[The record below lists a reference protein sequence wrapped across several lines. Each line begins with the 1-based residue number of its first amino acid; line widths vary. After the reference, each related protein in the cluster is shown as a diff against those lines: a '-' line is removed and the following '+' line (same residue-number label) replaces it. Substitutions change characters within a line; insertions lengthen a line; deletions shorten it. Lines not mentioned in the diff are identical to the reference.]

1 MCLVTKA
8 PRSSAEMSF
17 SSPPALA
24 NGLRMPS
31 TTASRSFIPM
41 LLMYKSTTVVAMA
54 QTFLTAVVRAVA
66 LELRTVTCVAP
77 TSYSDDMTQ
86 EHHRGTSV
94 SPMQNDMAV
103 VLPVMDFCPVRPE
116 EDLFAQLLG
125 VENPGRYV
133 GGEFG
138 SVQPLCRSEWDRN
151 AQERD
156 LLIAICFPDTY
167 EIGMSNTAIRLLY
180 TMINA
185 QPGLRAERVFA
196 PWPDFEQALRESGR
210 PLYTLESGIPLSE
223 VDIIAFSVG
232 YELAATNILSV
243 LQAGGVPLRTS
254 DREGSARDRAAG
266 SAREGAAGDESAR
279 AQSAPLVIAGGPG
292 ITNPVPFG
300 AFIDAVFIGEAEGL
314 FPQLASEIAE
324 RRKAGQG
331 RAELLRVLREN
342 PHVWYSGKPGPTR
355 RAIWNG
361 FSEDCV
367 RVQFPVAGVKA
378 VQDHGTIEIMRGC
391 PHGCRFCHAGVFY
404 RPYRMKPVEAIIAEA
419 EFLVDTYGYRD
430 ITLSSLS
437 SGDYSEIGRLVNELN
452 AHFAGRGVSFAL
464 PSLRVSSFTLPIIGG
479 LAAVKKSGLTFAVET
494 PTEWGQLVLN
504 KQVSRQN
511 CVEILREAKRLG
523 WRVAKFYFMIG
534 LPVDA
539 QDGHEPVDV
548 AETALHEARAIVEFV
563 SSVQAEV
570 GININ
575 LTVNTFV
582 PKPHT
587 PFQWAPQLAEAR
599 ALECL
604 YEIRRGLKGRPIK
617 VSWNSPFLSL
627 LEGVITRG
635 DERAGEV
642 VLEAFRR
649 GARMDAWD
657 DQVSREMWREVFA
670 DANWDVVGETVAGH
684 DLESALPWDPIES
697 GVSKNYLLEEYKR
710 SRSGEL
716 AEQCAPQCR
725 DYCGI
730 CNKEA
735 RVVDI
740 RPSTPRAEAGAGSQ
754 VGAATPAAPAT
765 PATPEIIQ
773 DVPVQNIDMHD
784 PGCEVKRLLIRFSK
798 TGPAVF
804 LPHLSV
810 VRALERGAIRAGL
823 SLRMSEGFSQHA
835 RMEFA
840 QPLSIGVDSTE
851 EIASI
856 ELLESPSENVVEEL
870 NKALPEGIQVQECLT
885 IAGSRPE
892 RKKAPSLGAAY
903 GGAEYLIYAGP
914 PAPAR
919 SELAAPAPAPAR
931 SELAAPPA
939 PAQSGLAPAPA
950 PAAPAAP
957 AHSAREALET
967 LATQLSASEQVSF
980 CELTED
986 GLRLML
992 PSGPTGPV
1000 GITRL
1005 IERVCER
1012 KLPDAELRIRRVRCF
1027 ARLDV
1032 LGDIVGEHDLLVD
1045 FLELYRRW
1053 ESARTSLDSSRPDPA
1068 ETSPDTSPSPQE

>member
-1 MCLVTKA
+1 
-8 PRSSAEMSF
+8 
-17 SSPPALA
+17 
-24 NGLRMPS
+24 
-31 TTASRSFIPM
+31 
-41 LLMYKSTTVVAMA
+41 
-54 QTFLTAVVRAVA
+54 
-66 LELRTVTCVAP
+66 
-77 TSYSDDMTQ
+77 MTQ
-86 EHHRGTSV
+86 
-94 SPMQNDMAV
+94 QY
-103 VLPVMDFCPVRPE
+103 
-116 EDLFAQLLG
+116 LFPQLLN

-138 SVQPLCRSEWDRN
+138 SVAPLSRTEWNSAAHD
-151 AQERD
+151 RD

-196 PWPDFEQALRESGR
+196 PWPDYEQALRESGR

-232 YELAATNILSV
+232 YELSATNILGV
-243 LQAGGVPLRTS
+243 LQAGGVPLRTQERGGS
-254 DREGSARDRAAG
+254 D
-266 SAREGAAGDESAR
+266 
-279 AQSAPLVIAGGPG
+279 PLVIAGGPG
-292 ITNPVPFG
+292 ISNPVPFG

-314 FPQLASEIAE
+314 FPQLSSRIAE
-324 RRKAGQG
+324 LRTAGKS
-331 RAELLRVLREN
+331 RVELLDVLREN
-342 PHVWYSGKPGPTR
+342 PHVWYAGKDRPTR

-361 FSEDCV
+361 FSDDCV

-404 RPYRMKPVEAIIAEA
+404 RPYRMKPVESIIAEA
-419 EFLVDTYGYRD
+419 EFLVETYGYRD

-452 AHFAGRGVSFAL
+452 ARFAGRGVSFAL

-539 QDGHEPVDV
+539 QEGQEQLDI
-548 AETALHEARAIVEFV
+548 AETALQEARAIVEFV

-587 PFQWAPQLAEAR
+587 SFQWAPQLAEDK

-642 VLEAFRR
+642 ILEAFRR

-657 DQVSREMWREVFA
+657 DQVSRELWRDVFA
-670 DANWDVVGETVAGH
+670 DADWNIVDETLSGRNLDAP
-684 DLESALPWDPIES
+684 LPWDAIES
-697 GVSKNYLLEEYKR
+697 GVSKEYLRTEYRR

-716 AEQCAPQCR
+716 TEQCAPQCR
-725 DYCGI
+725 DHCGI
-730 CNKEA
+730 CNRET

-740 RPSTPRAEAGAGSQ
+740 RPPEPIASPSPS
-754 VGAATPAAPAT
+754 ATTAPAT
-765 PATPEIIQ
+765 PGSEIIQ
-773 DVPVQNIDMHD
+773 HVPVQDIDMHD
-784 PGCEVKRLLIRFSK
+784 PGAEVKRLLIRFTK

-810 VRALERGAIRAGL
+810 VRALERGSIRAGL

-840 QPLSIGVDSTE
+840 QPLSIGVDSAE

-856 ELLESPSENVVEEL
+856 ELLESPADDVVHAL
-870 NKALPEGIQVQECLT
+870 NGALPKGIQVQECLT

-903 GGAEYLIYAGP
+903 GGAEYLIYPGGP
-914 PAPAR
+914 SPVPGQ
-919 SELAAPAPAPAR
+919 PD
-931 SELAAPPA
+931 
-939 PAQSGLAPAPA
+939 AQES
-950 PAAPAAP
+950 
-957 AHSAREALET
+957 LET
-967 LATQLSASEQVSF
+967 LEVKLSGCQEVSF
-980 CELTED
+980 CEMTQD
-986 GLRLML
+986 GLRVML
-992 PSGPTGPV
+992 PAGATGPV

-1012 KLPDAELRIRRVRCF
+1012 KLPDAELRIRRLRCF

-1032 LGDIVGEHDLLVD
+1032 LGEMVGDHDRLVD
-1045 FLELYRRW
+1045 YLELYRRW
-1053 ESARTSLDSSRPDPA
+1053 ESERSLADSATSTAPDIVA
-1068 ETSPDTSPSPQE
+1068 SASDTTAPVRYDE

>member
-1 MCLVTKA
+1 MNSY
-8 PRSSAEMSF
+8 PNYAED
-17 SSPPALA
+17 
-24 NGLRMPS
+24 
-31 TTASRSFIPM
+31 
-41 LLMYKSTTVVAMA
+41 
-54 QTFLTAVVRAVA
+54 
-66 LELRTVTCVAP
+66 E
-77 TSYSDDMTQ
+77 
-86 EHHRGTSV
+86 
-94 SPMQNDMAV
+94 
-103 VLPVMDFCPVRPE
+103 
-116 EDLFAQLLG
+116 LFAQLLS

-138 SVQPLCRSEWDRN
+138 AVQALSRSEWDRRAN
-151 AQERD
+151 ERD

-196 PWPDFEQALRESGR
+196 PWPDFEKALHESGR

-243 LQAGGVPLRTS
+243 LQAGGVPLRTI
-254 DREGSARDRAAG
+254 DREGSTG
-266 SAREGAAGDESAR
+266 EGAAGEGA
-279 AQSAPLVIAGGPG
+279 AGGASAPLVIAGGPG

-324 RRKAGQG
+324 RRKAGKG
-331 RAELLRVLREN
+331 RAELLNVLREN
-342 PHVWYSGKPGPTR
+342 PHVWYSGKSVPTR

-404 RPYRMKPVEAIIAEA
+404 RPYRMKPVEAIVAEA

-539 QDGHEPVDV
+539 QEGHEPVDV

-587 PFQWAPQLAEAR
+587 PFQWAPQLPEAR

-670 DANWDVVGETVAGH
+670 DADWDVVGETVAGR

-697 GVSKNYLLEEYKR
+697 GVSKNYLREEYKR

-716 AEQCAPQCR
+716 AERCAPQCR

-730 CNKEA
+730 CNKDA

-740 RPSTPRAEAGAGSQ
+740 QPSK
-754 VGAATPAAPAT
+754 PAQT
-765 PATPEIIQ
+765 TRPEIIQ
-773 DVPVQNIDMHD
+773 DLPVQNIDMHD

-798 TGPAVF
+798 MGPAVF

-856 ELLESPSENVVEEL
+856 ELLESPSHDVVDAL
-870 NKALPEGIQVQECLT
+870 NKALPEGVQVQECLT

-903 GGAEYLIYAGP
+903 GGAEYLIYAGTP
-914 PAPAR
+914 
-919 SELAAPAPAPAR
+919 SAAHGA
-931 SELAAPPA
+931 
-939 PAQSGLAPAPA
+939 AQSGAQSE
-950 PAAPAAP
+950 
-957 AHSAREALET
+957 AHGELEALERK
-967 LATQLSASEQVSF
+967 LVACEQVSF

-1027 ARLDV
+1027 ARLAV
-1032 LGDIVGEHDLLVD
+1032 LGDMVGENDLLVD
-1045 FLELYRRW
+1045 FLEFYRRW
-1053 ESARTSLDSSRPDPA
+1053 ESERPVSDSSRPIPA
-1068 ETSPDTSPSPQE
+1068 GTSQDTAPSPQE

>member
-1 MCLVTKA
+1 MD
-8 PRSSAEMSF
+8 
-17 SSPPALA
+17 
-24 NGLRMPS
+24 N
-31 TTASRSFIPM
+31 
-41 LLMYKSTTVVAMA
+41 KSTA
-54 QTFLTAVVRAVA
+54 
-66 LELRTVTCVAP
+66 ELP
-77 TSYSDDMTQ
+77 GSGS
-86 EHHRGTSV
+86 GSV
-94 SPMQNDMAV
+94 LV
-103 VLPVMDFCPVRPE
+103 PVRPE
-116 EDLFAQLLG
+116 QDLFPQLLS

-138 SVQPLCRSEWDRN
+138 SVAPLSRTEWNSTAHD
-151 AQERD
+151 RD

-196 PWPDFEQALRESGR
+196 PWPDYEQALRESGR

-232 YELAATNILSV
+232 YELAATNILGV
-243 LQAGGVPLRTS
+243 LQAGGVPLRTKDRGGS
-254 DREGSARDRAAG
+254 D
-266 SAREGAAGDESAR
+266 
-279 AQSAPLVIAGGPG
+279 PLVIAGGPG
-292 ITNPVPFG
+292 ISNPLPFG
-300 AFIDAVFIGEAEGL
+300 AFVDAVFIGEAEGL
-314 FPQLASEIAE
+314 FPRLASEIAE
-324 RRKAGQG
+324 HRKAGKS
-331 RAELLRVLREN
+331 RAELLEILREN
-342 PHVWYSGKPGPTR
+342 PHVWYAGKDRPTR

-361 FSEDCV
+361 FSDDCV

-452 AHFAGRGVSFAL
+452 ARFAGRGVSFAL

-539 QDGHEPVDV
+539 QEGQEQLDV
-548 AETALHEARAIVEFV
+548 AETALQEARAIVEFV

-587 PFQWAPQLAEAR
+587 SFQWAPQLAEAR

-642 VLEAFRR
+642 IIEAFRR

-657 DQVSREMWREVFA
+657 DQVSRELWREVFA
-670 DANWDVVGETVAGH
+670 DANWDVVAETLSGR
-684 DLESALPWDPIES
+684 DLDAPLPWDAIES
-697 GVSKNYLLEEYKR
+697 GVSKEYLRTEYRR

-716 AEQCAPQCR
+716 TEQCAPQCR

-730 CNKEA
+730 CNKET
-735 RVVDI
+735 RVVDL
-740 RPSTPRAEAGAGSQ
+740 R
-754 VGAATPAAPAT
+754 PAAPIASPVFPVPESQLAPPAP
-765 PATPEIIQ
+765 PATSPGIIQ
-773 DVPVQNIDMHD
+773 DVPVQGIDMHD
-784 PGCEVKRLLIRFSK
+784 PGAEVKRLLIRFTK

-856 ELLESPSENVVEEL
+856 ELLESPAGDILHAL
-870 NKALPEGIQVQECLT
+870 NMALPEGLCVQECLT

-903 GGAEYLIYAGP
+903 GGAEYLIYPGSPP
-914 PAPAR
+914 PAHGQPEAQEAQEAHQAR
-919 SELAAPAPAPAR
+919 
-931 SELAAPPA
+931 
-939 PAQSGLAPAPA
+939 AQ
-950 PAAPAAP
+950 
-957 AHSAREALET
+957 EALEN
-967 LATQLSASEQVSF
+967 LAAKLSGCHEVSF
-980 CELTED
+980 CQMTED

-992 PSGPTGPV
+992 PSGATGPV

-1005 IERVCER
+1005 IERVCQR
-1012 KLPDAELRIRRVRCF
+1012 KLPDAELRIRRLRCF
-1027 ARLDV
+1027 ARLDA
-1032 LGDIVGEHDLLVD
+1032 LGEIVGDHDLLVD
-1045 FLELYRRW
+1045 YLELYRRW
-1053 ESARTSLDSSRPDPA
+1053 ESARTSASTTAGSSASTSTGIADSAADSAAPVPH
-1068 ETSPDTSPSPQE
+1068 E

>member
-1 MCLVTKA
+1 MN
-8 PRSSAEMSF
+8 R
-17 SSPPALA
+17 
-24 NGLRMPS
+24 
-31 TTASRSFIPM
+31 
-41 LLMYKSTTVVAMA
+41 Y
-54 QTFLTAVVRAVA
+54 
-66 LELRTVTCVAP
+66 
-77 TSYSDDMTQ
+77 
-86 EHHRGTSV
+86 
-94 SPMQNDMAV
+94 
-103 VLPVMDFCPVRPE
+103 PE
-116 EDLFAQLLG
+116 QDLFPQLLS

-138 SVQPLCRSEWDRN
+138 SVAPLSRTEWNSTATD
-151 AQERD
+151 RD

-196 PWPDFEQALRESGR
+196 PWPDYEQALRESGR

-232 YELAATNILSV
+232 YELAATNILGV
-243 LQAGGVPLRTS
+243 LQAGGVSLRTNERGGS
-254 DREGSARDRAAG
+254 D
-266 SAREGAAGDESAR
+266 
-279 AQSAPLVIAGGPG
+279 PLVIAGGPG
-292 ITNPVPFG
+292 ISNPVPFG

-314 FPQLASEIAE
+314 FPQLASEIAAH
-324 RRKAGQG
+324 RKAGQA
-331 RAELLRVLREN
+331 RADLLNVLREN
-342 PHVWYSGKPGPTR
+342 PHVWYSGKPVPTR

-361 FSEDCV
+361 FSQDCV
-367 RVQFPVAGVKA
+367 RVRFPVAGVKA

-452 AHFAGRGVSFAL
+452 AHFVGRGVSFAL

-539 QDGHEPVDV
+539 QEGHEQLDV
-548 AETALHEARAIVEFV
+548 AETALQEARAIVEFV
-563 SSVQAEV
+563 SSVQSEV

-587 PFQWAPQLAEAR
+587 SFQWAPQLAEDK

-642 VLEAFRR
+642 ILEAFRR

-657 DQVSREMWREVFA
+657 DQVSRELWQEVFA
-670 DANWDVVGETVAGH
+670 STDWDVVGETLSGR
-684 DLESALPWDPIES
+684 DLDSALPWDTIES
-697 GVSKNYLLEEYKR
+697 GVSKEYLRTEYRR

-716 AEQCAPQCR
+716 TEQCAPQCR

-730 CNKEA
+730 CNRET
-735 RVVDI
+735 RVVDLRPASPI
-740 RPSTPRAEAGAGSQ
+740 ASPAPSTAAEPSS
-754 VGAATPAAPAT
+754 TSS
-765 PATPEIIQ
+765 EIIQ
-773 DVPVQNIDMHD
+773 NVPVQGIDMHD
-784 PGCEVKRLLIRFSK
+784 PGAEVKRLLIRFTK

-840 QPLSIGVDSTE
+840 QPLSIGVDSAE

-856 ELLESPSENVVEEL
+856 ELLESPGDDVVHAL
-870 NKALPEGIQVQECLT
+870 NSALPEGIQVQECLT

-903 GGAEYLIYAGP
+903 GGAEYLIYPGSS
-914 PAPAR
+914 APVPGQP
-919 SELAAPAPAPAR
+919 E
-931 SELAAPPA
+931 
-939 PAQSGLAPAPA
+939 AQDS
-950 PAAPAAP
+950 
-957 AHSAREALET
+957 LET
-967 LATQLSASEQVSF
+967 LEARLSGCQEVSF
-980 CELTED
+980 CQMTED
-986 GLRLML
+986 GLQLVL
-992 PSGPTGPV
+992 PAGATGPV

-1012 KLPDAELRIRRVRCF
+1012 KLPDAELRIRRLRCF
-1027 ARLDV
+1027 ARLDA
-1032 LGDIVGEHDLLVD
+1032 LGEIVGDHDRLVD
-1045 FLELYRRW
+1045 YLDLYRRW
-1053 ESARTSLDSSRPDPA
+1053 ESERTSVDSLASI
-1068 ETSPDTSPSPQE
+1068 SPGSAASATDTTEPVPYE